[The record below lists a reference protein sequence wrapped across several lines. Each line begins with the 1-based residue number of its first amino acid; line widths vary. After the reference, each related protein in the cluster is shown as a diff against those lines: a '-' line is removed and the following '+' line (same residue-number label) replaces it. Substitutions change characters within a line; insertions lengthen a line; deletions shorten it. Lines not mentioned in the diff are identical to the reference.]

1 MVIKNCEA
9 NDNNIPEYIAKDIKK
24 ELDGEWIC
32 VFNSNDNI
40 NDFWFSE
47 DNCYDYI
54 KIMLNNY
61 KVIINNET
69 YIEYVEQKIYN
80 KIKDIASNA
89 KINGR
94 LKELEK

>member
-1 MVIKNCEA
+1 MIKNCEA

-61 KVIINNET
+61 NVIILRSKNIINNNNLHVKKKM
-69 YIEYVEQKIYN
+69 I
-80 KIKDIASNA
+80 
-89 KINGR
+89 
-94 LKELEK
+94 

>member
-9 NDNNIPEYIAKDIKK
+9 NDNNIAKYIAKDIKK

-61 KVIINNET
+61 NVIILRSKNIINNNNLHVKKKM
-69 YIEYVEQKIYN
+69 I
-80 KIKDIASNA
+80 
-89 KINGR
+89 
-94 LKELEK
+94 